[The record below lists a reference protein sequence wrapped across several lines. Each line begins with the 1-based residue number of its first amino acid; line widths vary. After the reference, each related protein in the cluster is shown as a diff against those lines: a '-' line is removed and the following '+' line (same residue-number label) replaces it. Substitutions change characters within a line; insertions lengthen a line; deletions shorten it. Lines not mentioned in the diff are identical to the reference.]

1 MIKCTCIYSE
11 NMHSSPGSEW
21 KSSCD
26 AIYGSDRQL
35 VQCNYPESKH
45 FAFNHHKVDDFAEI
59 WLRFD
64 TFLIKVKLAVDQ
76 TQKSELTNKQ
86 NLVPSLTTYFA
97 RSGRSWQF
105 GPKIIIVIIWDE
117 NGRQFGPKMMIMAN
131 YSVYCETIREKKL
144 QARFNSGQNGY
155 YSQHLIVKAAEISS
169 KRHLL

>member
-1 MIKCTCIYSE
+1 
-11 NMHSSPGSEW
+11 MHSSPGSEW

-26 AIYGSDRQL
+26 AIYSLDPQL
-35 VQCNYPESKH
+35 VQGDYLESKH
-45 FAFNHHKVDDFAEI
+45 FAFNRHKVDDFAEI

-105 GPKIIIVIIWDE
+105 GPRIIIVIIWDE
-117 NGRQFGPKMMIMAN
+117 NGRQLGPKMMIMAN
-131 YSVYCETIREKKL
+131 YSV
-144 QARFNSGQNGY
+144 
-155 YSQHLIVKAAEISS
+155 
-169 KRHLL
+169 